1 MNDVAAAAGVSRGTV
16 SNVLNHP
23 HLVSGSTV
31 DAVQRAIEELG
42 FVRNESARHL
52 KAGTSRTIALI
63 VLDISNPF
71 FTDIARGVEEA
82 ASASGLAVL
91 LCNSAERPDKEAAFV
106 ELLQEHRVQGV
117 LMASSGRYTSQ
128 LQRMRERGTPVIL
141 LDHPFPAQEHCSVV
155 VDHEAG
161 GRLAAEHLLSVGHRA
176 IAFVGA
182 IRYRQVQQRMQAARD
197 HLGQAGHTLEVLE
210 TDGLDVGAGRQAARA
225 LLGRPA
231 VRRPSAIF
239 CANDLLALG
248 VLQEAMARGS
258 SVPDDLAV
266 MGYDDIPYAAAAA
279 VPLSSIGQSGRQIGR
294 LGATLLVEEVAE
306 AEAHRHRA
314 VELQPV
320 LRARASTGAVAGP
333 DADGEDIP
341 VAVTPARAARAAG
354 TIEEVSW
361 RCS

>member
-31 DAVQRAIEELG
+31 ERVHRAIEELG

-82 ASASGLAVL
+82 AAASGLAVL
-91 LCNSAERPDKEAAFV
+91 LCNSAERPDKEAAFI

-117 LMASSGRYTSQ
+117 LMASSGRYTAQ
-128 LQRMRERGTPVIL
+128 LRRMRERGTPVIL
-141 LDHPFPAQEHCSVV
+141 LDHPFAAEEHCSVV

-161 GRLAAEHLLSVGHRA
+161 GRLAGEHLVDRGHRR
-176 IAFVGA
+176 IAFLGGL
-182 IRYRQVQQRMQAARD
+182 RYRQVQQRMSGARACLAD
-197 HLGQAGHTLEVLE
+197 AGLPLEVLE
-210 TDGLDVGAGRQAARA
+210 AGGLTVGAGRDIARL
-225 LLGRPA
+225 LLGRSSR
-231 VRRPSAIF
+231 RRPSAVF

-248 VLQEAMARGS
+248 VLQEAMGRGL
-258 SVPDDLAV
+258 SVPEDLAV
-266 MGYDDIPYAAAAA
+266 IGYDDIPYAAAAA
-279 VPLSSIGQSGRQIGR
+279 VPLSSVRQSGRQIGS
-294 LGATLLVEEVAE
+294 LGATMLVDEVAE

-314 VELQPV
+314 LRLMPV
-320 LRARASTGAVAGP
+320 LRARASTGTADDEGP
-333 DADGEDIP
+333 RDSP
-341 VAVTPARAARAAG
+341 VVVSHAEPATTARRQRP
-354 TIEEVSW
+354 EES
-361 RCS
+361 